1 MRTSNPDEDGEWLS
15 YAQELREKYKDF
27 NFLHELE
34 YEQSVNAEDTKLC
47 ANNRTV
53 PISAG

>member
-1 MRTSNPDEDGEWLS
+1 MVISNPDEDGKWLS
-15 YAQELREKYKDF
+15 YVQELSEKYKDF
-27 NFLHELE
+27 KFLHELE
-34 YEQSVNAEDTKLC
+34 YEQEGSAEDTKLC